1 MAELQWFRFYNEA
14 LNDPKVQGL
23 PAELFRVWINV
34 LCVANE
40 ENDWGFLP
48 SLDDLAFKLRLTLE
62 ETETA
67 LDDLFRRNL
76 IEKSGRKLTPHN
88 WNRRQYQSDSSTE
101 RSRKSRERRRSATNA
116 TLHATLQSVAN
127 DPTGNV
133 AATPR
138 ARTETDTEAETDADA
153 RARETHAPAR
163 EDDPILGNAHYPS
176 PEPRMVGKQP
186 MPTDWGPTAETIS
199 YGTAKVGLSLDETN
213 AALEQFRLHQLASG
227 KTNADWQSAAQYWL
241 SQQPRFQTPAGN
253 GNGRHIENRDNVIKH
268 GEDFDAF

>member
-67 LDDLFRRNL
+67 LDDLSRRNL

-88 WNRRQYQSDSSTE
+88 WNKRQYQADSSAE
-101 RSRKSRERRRSATNA
+101 RVRRHRQKRKEE
-116 TLHATLQSVAN
+116 TLHVTECNV
-127 DPTGNV
+127 TGNV
-133 AATPR
+133 TETENVTPLTR
-138 ARTETDTEAETDADA
+138 ARSETETDTDTETE
-153 RARETHAPAR
+153 RVSRAPAR
-163 EDDPILGNAHYPS
+163 EEDPILGNAHYPS
-176 PEPRMVGKQP
+176 PEPRAIGKQP
-186 MPTDWGPTAETIS
+186 MPADWQPSAETIS
-199 YGTAKVGLSLDETN
+199 YGTDKVGLSATETT